1 MIKKL
6 RVTVEGKAYEVEVE
20 VLDDSGA
27 PSAALSAPP
36 LASTP
41 TAAATP
47 ALVTRAPAPSAPS
60 TPSAAPTSGPGV
72 VTSPLAGRV
81 VSVDVQ
87 PGQAV
92 KEGEQ
97 LLTLEAMKMNT
108 FIFSDRAGKIAS
120 IHIKVGDA
128 VEEGQ
133 PLLTFA

>member
-6 RVTVEGKAYEVEVE
+6 RVTIEGKAYEVEVE

-27 PSAALSAPP
+27 PSAVLSAPA

-41 TAAATP
+41 TAAPTP
-47 ALVTRAPAPSAPS
+47 TPVASTPAPSVSS
-60 TPSAAPTSGPGV
+60 TPSTAPTSGPGDI
-72 VTSPLAGRV
+72 TSPLAGRV

-87 PGQAV
+87 PGQTV

-128 VEEGQ
+128 VEEGR

>member
-27 PSAALSAPP
+27 PSVALPAPALAPTPAPVASAP
-36 LASTP
+36 
-41 TAAATP
+41 
-47 ALVTRAPAPSAPS
+47 APS
-60 TPSAAPTSGPGV
+60 TPSTPSAPPTSEPGDI
-72 VTSPLAGRV
+72 TSPLAGRV

-87 PGQAV
+87 PGQSV

-108 FIFSDRAGKIAS
+108 FIFSDRDGKIAS

-128 VEEGQ
+128 VEEGR
-133 PLLTFA
+133 PLLSYS